1 MTKTPRNVK
10 GQPFIDEAGAGPEFN
25 ALLPGARNVSGLLP
39 EFPACS
45 RKKMLPHVTASGRDL
60 KHDHLRGWSVLADKD
75 DTIIGRQ
82 CHDADGSARI
92 RHDIPMSNAVVR
104 QSDDL
109 VQYLYGLPEIGPS
122 T

>member
-1 MTKTPRNVK
+1 
-10 GQPFIDEAGAGPEFN
+10 
-25 ALLPGARNVSGLLP
+25 
-39 EFPACS
+39 
-45 RKKMLPHVTASGRDL
+45 MLPHVTASGRNL
-60 KHDHLRGWSVLADKD
+60 KHDHLRGWSVLAHKD
-75 DTIIGRQ
+75 DSIVGRQ
-82 CHDADGSARI
+82 CHDADSSAHI